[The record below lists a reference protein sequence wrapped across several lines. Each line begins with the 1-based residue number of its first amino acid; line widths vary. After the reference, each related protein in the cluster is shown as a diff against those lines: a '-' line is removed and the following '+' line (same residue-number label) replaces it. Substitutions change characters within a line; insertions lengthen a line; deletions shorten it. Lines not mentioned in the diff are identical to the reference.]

1 MVLDY
6 ASIKTMYKRPI
17 PRARGYAP
25 RQFVSETQ
33 PGGAVRSQWVAYT
46 SRARVPSGTPGVA
59 GSIIDKLRSPPPVA
73 TPKRRPWTPPTEFE
87 FIAARMSEAEREPW
101 LKRCREWFE
110 AHPPALALAPPQVA
124 RDVDHQLIAS
134 MYAACQND
142 GVPPISQRVKVY
154 RAAGCSEEF
163 ILKAVARQKHLDS
176 TSDARQEAL
185 DLIFAKW
192 PAASKATKTK
202 AKPKVIKAVKKKM

>member
-1 MVLDY
+1 MAVDY
-6 ASIKTMYKRPI
+6 TSIKTMYKRPI
-17 PRARGYAP
+17 PRARGFAP

-46 SRARVPSGTPGVA
+46 SRELVPSGTPGVA
-59 GSIIDKLRSPPPVA
+59 GAIIVKLRNPPPVTA
-73 TPKRRPWTPPTEFE
+73 PKLRPWTPPTEFE
-87 FIAARMSEAEREPW
+87 FIAAHMTEAERGPW

-110 AHPPALALAPPQVA
+110 AHPPAPAPPPPQVA

-134 MYAACQND
+134 MYAGCRND
-142 GVPPISQRVKVY
+142 GAPPISQRVKVY

-176 TSDARQEAL
+176 TADERQDAL

-192 PAASKATKTK
+192 PAASKASKTK
-202 AKPKVIKAVKKKM
+202 AKAKVIKAVKKKM